1 MTIRRQYSLP
11 NCTLILDGLSNDTE
25 ATTNGRPLINILV
38 NAECHFVGSNQ
49 ILSGGRVF
57 FENLVK
63 ATSAYAQEFLSGF
76 AHPYEAQ
83 DSERVSLEK
92 TEKNGHRLIWQP
104 DAEQEKR
111 AEIELTTVQ
120 LFDLVEAIDQF
131 FADSQTLPEFA
142 LSIEPVSQRYRQ
154 AEEPLVQRA
163 APAAIGTASLAFAA
177 ITFFFVPVPEVRKP
191 EPKLQSPNQ
200 TLPLTPEEPPPGAS
214 PAPSGEA
221 PVSPPNP

>member
-25 ATTNGRPLINILV
+25 ATKDGRPLINILV

-92 TEKNGHRLIWQP
+92 TEKNAHRLIWQP

-142 LSIEPVSQRYRQ
+142 LSIEPVSKRYRP

-163 APAAIGTASLAFAA
+163 APVAIGTASLAFAA
-177 ITFFFVPVPEVRKP
+177 IAFFFVPVPEVREP
-191 EPKLQSPNQ
+191 EPQLQSPNQ
-200 TLPLTPEEPPPGAS
+200 IPLTPEAPPGGS
-214 PAPSGEA
+214 PEPSGED
-221 PVSPPNP
+221 PGSPLNP

>member
-25 ATTNGRPLINILV
+25 TTKDGRPLINILV

-83 DSERVSLEK
+83 SERVSLER
-92 TEKNGHRLIWQP
+92 TEKNAHRLIWQP

-142 LSIEPVSQRYRQ
+142 LSIEPVSQRHRQ

-177 ITFFFVPVPEVRKP
+177 IAFFFVPVPEVREP
-191 EPKLQSPNQ
+191 EPQLQSPNQ
-200 TLPLTPEEPPPGAS
+200 TVPQTPAEPPGAS